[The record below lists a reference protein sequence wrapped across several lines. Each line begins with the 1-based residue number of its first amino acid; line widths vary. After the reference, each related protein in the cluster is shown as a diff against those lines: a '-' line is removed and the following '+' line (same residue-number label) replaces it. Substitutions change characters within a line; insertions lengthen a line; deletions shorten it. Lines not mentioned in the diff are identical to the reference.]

1 MKQAASAIF
10 LIFGFLLQSTLF
22 AQFSIGGINPNL
34 LIIVVA
40 SIGFLVGSKYG
51 MITGFIAG
59 LMVDV
64 FFGSVIGLYS
74 LIYMYIGYI
83 NGNFK
88 KILFSGDFKL
98 PLGLIIVSDI
108 AYGHICYIVLFLLKG
123 DFNYLY
129 YLRSVILPEAVY
141 TTVVAC
147 LFYPLLNVTFKKIIS
162 YEEKVES
169 TIG

>member
-88 KILFSGDFKL
+88 KILFSGEDEY
-98 PLGLIIVSDI
+98 S
-108 AYGHICYIVLFLLKG
+108 
-123 DFNYLY
+123 
-129 YLRSVILPEAVY
+129 
-141 TTVVAC
+141 
-147 LFYPLLNVTFKKIIS
+147 
-162 YEEKVES
+162 S
-169 TIG
+169 TRLTS